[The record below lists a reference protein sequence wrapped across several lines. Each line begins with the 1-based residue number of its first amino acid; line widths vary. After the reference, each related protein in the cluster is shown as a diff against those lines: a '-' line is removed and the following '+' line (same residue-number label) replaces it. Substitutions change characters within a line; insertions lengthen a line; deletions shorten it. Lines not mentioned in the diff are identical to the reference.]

1 MYNHILVA
9 IDGSTT
15 SSLALQHACD
25 LARNQ
30 KAILRLV
37 YVVDEVNINLDT
49 PQALTA
55 FLEAARQAGRKIL
68 EQTLAEARNAGV
80 EADTRLLE
88 VDTFQH
94 RIADQVLKEARVWP
108 ADLIVLGTH
117 GRRGLTHLLLG
128 SVAESIVRLSPLP
141 VLLVRGR

>member
-1 MYNHILVA
+1 MYTHILVA
-9 IDGSTT
+9 VDGSHT
-15 SSLALQHACD
+15 SGLALQHACD

-30 KAILRLV
+30 KAMLRLV

-49 PQALTA
+49 PQALAA
-55 FLEAARQAGRKIL
+55 FLEAARRAGGRILGQA
-68 EQTLAEARNAGV
+68 LAETQKAGV

-94 RIADQVLKEARVWP
+94 RIADQVLREAKSWP

-117 GRRGLTHLLLG
+117 GRRGLSHLLLG

-141 VLLVRGR
+141 VLLVRGK